1 MFSMWIIF
9 PSGRKKK
16 EKKSINKSGLEI
28 GRRLVLE
35 RY

>member
-1 MFSMWIIF
+1 VE
-9 PSGRKKK
+9 GR
-16 EKKSINKSGLEI
+16 EEEEKSINKSGLEL